1 MEITELCKSN
11 VPTRDDGPI
20 RKVAFLRTS
29 GLASTAGRLPLLGV
43 RFAPSEV
50 LWVLSLGC
58 CRSEVFL
65 LVPRNL
71 DTAGLFPFRPGEDAS
86 TGARFGG
93 MSIQMG
99 FSYCVRM
106 KKTEV
111 EDGRVQVSREDEEEW
126 SRRQRGWG

>member
-1 MEITELCKSN
+1 M
-11 VPTRDDGPI
+11 
-20 RKVAFLRTS
+20 
-29 GLASTAGRLPLLGV
+29 
-43 RFAPSEV
+43 
-50 LWVLSLGC
+50 LSLGC

-65 LVPRNL
+65 LVPRIL

-86 TGARFGG
+86 TGARFGA

-111 EDGRVQVSREDEEEW
+111 EDERVQVSREDEEEW
-126 SRRQRGWG
+126 SKRQRGSGVELV

>member
-1 MEITELCKSN
+1 M
-11 VPTRDDGPI
+11 
-20 RKVAFLRTS
+20 AFLRTS

-43 RFAPSEV
+43 RFAPWEV

-65 LVPRNL
+65 LVPRIL
-71 DTAGLFPFRPGEDAS
+71 DTAGLFPFRLGEDAS

-93 MSIQMG
+93 MTIQMG

-111 EDGRVQVSREDEEEW
+111 EDGRVQVSREDKEEW
-126 SRRQRGWG
+126 SRRQRGSGVELV